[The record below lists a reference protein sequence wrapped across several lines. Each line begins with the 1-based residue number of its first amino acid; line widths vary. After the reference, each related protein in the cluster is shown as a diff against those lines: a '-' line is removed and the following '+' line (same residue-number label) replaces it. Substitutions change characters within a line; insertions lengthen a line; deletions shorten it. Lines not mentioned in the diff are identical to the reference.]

1 MQSGLQG
8 LLRLLRKPSATGHCE
23 VRQGLGW
30 ASVCHLY
37 LKGKKKKK
45 SRVKKKLLKTTPF
58 EQKRPGNT
66 MKTEVKGIF
75 FFLLKKSLP
84 GGSNGIAEE
93 VRFLLH

>member
-1 MQSGLQG
+1 MKSGRDWAG
-8 LLRLLRKPSATGHCE
+8 LLCVIYILR
-23 VRQGLGW
+23 
-30 ASVCHLY
+30 
-37 LKGKKKKK
+37 GKKKKK